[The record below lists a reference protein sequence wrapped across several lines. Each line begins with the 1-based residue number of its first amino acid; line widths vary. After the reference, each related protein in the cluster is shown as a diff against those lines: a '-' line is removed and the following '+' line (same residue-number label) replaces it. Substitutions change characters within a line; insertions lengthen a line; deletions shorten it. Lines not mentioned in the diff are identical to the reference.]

1 MTSSN
6 LIYLEVPQAIPL
18 LIEAGELT
26 LEEAEAAQT
35 LYDAF
40 REKLDAEWPPARTK
54 EFMLSLAR
62 AKCQF
67 AIDKIKAIELENL
80 DARKRGVSFKE
91 RQKFSTSIDVLRK
104 MFEDHK
110 KQGLEWKKLP
120 EASFRASLYVKPLD
134 VALIEEKGFEHHLK
148 YLLL

>member
-6 LIYLEVPQAIPL
+6 LFYLQFAEGVPK
-18 LIEAGELT
+18 LIELGEIT
-26 LEEAEAAQT
+26 LEEMEDAQT
-35 LYDAF
+35 HYNAF
-40 REKLDAEWPPARTK
+40 REKLDAEWTPTRTK
-54 EFMLSLAR
+54 AFALSLAR
-62 AKCQF
+62 TKCQF
-67 AIDKIKAIELENL
+67 AIDKIKAIELENA

-91 RQKFSTSIDVLRK
+91 RQKFSTSIDGLRK

-110 KQGLEWKKLP
+110 KQGLEWKKMP